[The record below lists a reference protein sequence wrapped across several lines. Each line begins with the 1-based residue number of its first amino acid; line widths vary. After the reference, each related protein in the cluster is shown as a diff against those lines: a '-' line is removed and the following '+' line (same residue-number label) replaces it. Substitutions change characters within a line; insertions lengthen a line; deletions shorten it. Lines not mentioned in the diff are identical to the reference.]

1 MIGKYLDL
9 LQLVSIPAPC
19 PLFHLAKLFCRFL
32 IKCWKENIDESLV
45 TMYFSKSFS
54 YVALSQHFDENVWAN
69 SPPPIIWALWVV
81 LATSDMLTHTGT
93 PGQASSPPPAL
104 MDSHQANEKM
114 ETVLFQLRHVTRERD
129 ELRKRLALSSPGTT
143 FDDCRC
149 FDLVHLCVC
158 SPTQTLTEVQRP
170 CMYLHSVNRGLLPCS
185 AFKSNQKSKRA
196 MGLRDTKLFETMLNS
211 VKHRVSIQL

>member
-1 MIGKYLDL
+1 M
-9 LQLVSIPAPC
+9 
-19 PLFHLAKLFCRFL
+19 
-32 IKCWKENIDESLV
+32 
-45 TMYFSKSFS
+45 
-54 YVALSQHFDENVWAN
+54 
-69 SPPPIIWALWVV
+69 V

-149 FDLVHLCVC
+149 SDLVPLCALL
-158 SPTQTLTEVQRP
+158 SNPNIDKKVQRLH
-170 CMYLHSVNRGLLPCS
+170 MYLHSVNRKLLPCS
-185 AFKSNQKSKRA
+185 AFKSNQKNKRA
-196 MGLRDTKLFETMLNS
+196 AGLRDTKLSETMLNS
-211 VKHRVSIQL
+211 VKHRVGIQL